1 MSEAYIPADMK
12 LLPCW
17 ILWRLEPRQGRP
29 TKVPYRPD
37 GSGRKASATDA
48 STWGS
53 FDAASARWEAETDRY
68 NGIGFVVQEGSGLVF
83 IDLDHCVDERGA
95 LSDFAARILEWF
107 PDTYA
112 ELSQSG
118 EGLHIFCRGSVPH
131 SFRDSKLGLE
141 VYTGK
146 RYAAMTGS
154 ALQPCELC
162 GCQKGL
168 DWLWAKYGEK
178 KTEITSASFGAPTR
192 HTRGHSAAGNRL
204 SDADVISRLQQHG
217 RGAALWAGDWQGAG
231 YSSRSEADAALC
243 TILAFWT
250 DKDAERVERLFFASG
265 LTRDKWVKRQDYRQ
279 RTVTAGCSVCGE
291 TLSDYS
297 ARNRRKEA
305 EELNRILRL
314 S

>member
-1 MSEAYIPADMK
+1 MSQKYIPASMRA
-12 LLPCW
+12 LPSW
-17 ILWRLEPRQGRP
+17 VLWRLEQRQGRA

-48 STWGS
+48 NTWGI
-53 FDAASARWEAETDRY
+53 FDAASARLEAESGRY
-68 NGIGFVVQEGSGLVF
+68 SGLGFVIQEGCGLVF
-83 IDLDHCVDERGA
+83 IDLDHCIDEHGA
-95 LSDFAARILEWF
+95 LSNFAARILEWF

-118 EGLHIFCRGSVPH
+118 EGLHIFCCGSVPH

-146 RYAAMTGS
+146 RYAAMTGN
-154 ALQPCELC
+154 ALQPCEVRD
-162 GCQKGL
+162 CQTGL
-168 DWLWAKYGEK
+168 DWLWERYGEK
-178 KTEITSASFGAPTR
+178 DIENTSASSGAPAK
-192 HTRGHSAAGNRL
+192 HTRGHSAAGSRL
-204 SDADVISRLQQHG
+204 ADADVITRLQQHG

-250 DKDAERVERLFFASG
+250 DKDTERIERLFFASG
-265 LTRDKWVKRQDYRQ
+265 LARDKWKKRPDYRQ
-279 RTVTAGCSVCGE
+279 RTIAAGCVACGE

-297 ARNRRKEA
+297 ARKRREEV
-305 EELNRILRL
+305 EELDRILR
-314 S
+314 SS

>member
-1 MSEAYIPADMK
+1 MSQKYIPASMRA
-12 LLPCW
+12 LPSW
-17 ILWRLEPRQGRP
+17 VLWRLEQRQGRP

-37 GSGRKASATDA
+37 GSGRKASSTDA

-53 FDAASARWEAETDRY
+53 FDTASAFLEAEEGRY
-68 NGIGFVVQEGSGLVF
+68 SGLGFVVQEGSGLVF
-83 IDLDHCVDERGA
+83 VDIDHCIRADGA
-95 LSDFAARILEWF
+95 LADFAAGILEWF
-107 PDTYA
+107 PSTYT
-112 ELSQSG
+112 EVSQSG
-118 EGLHIFCRGSVPH
+118 SGLHIFCRGSVPN

-146 RYAAMTGS
+146 RYAAVTGN
-154 ALQPCELC
+154 ALQPCEVHN
-162 GCQKGL
+162 CQAGL
-168 DWLWAKYGEK
+168 DWLWERYGDK
-178 KTEITSASFGAPTR
+178 QIVNTSASSGVPAR
-192 HTRGHSAAGNRL
+192 HTRGHSATDNRL

-297 ARNRRKEA
+297 ARKRWKEA
-305 EELNRILRL
+305 EELDRILRL

>member
-12 LLPCW
+12 SLPCW
-17 ILWRLEPRQGRP
+17 ILWRLELRQGRA
-29 TKVPYRPD
+29 TKMPYRPD
-37 GSGRKASATDA
+37 GSGRKASSTDA

-53 FDAASARWEAETDRY
+53 FDTASARLEAETGRY
-68 NGIGFVVQEGSGLVF
+68 SGLGFVIHEGSGLVF
-83 IDLDHCVDERGA
+83 IDLDHCIDEHGA

-107 PDTYA
+107 PDTYV

-118 EGLHIFCRGSVPH
+118 EGLHIFCRGSVPR

-146 RYAAMTGS
+146 RYAAITGN

-162 GCQKGL
+162 DCQEGL
-168 DWLWAKYGEK
+168 GWLWAKYGEK
-178 KTEITSASFGAPTR
+178 KVENTSASSGTPAR
-192 HTRGHSAAGNRL
+192 HTRGHSAAGSRL
-204 SDADVISRLQQHG
+204 ADADVISRLQQHG

-265 LTRDKWVKRQDYRQ
+265 LVRDKWEKRQDYRQ
-279 RTVTAGCSVCGE
+279 RTVAAGCAACGE

-297 ARNRRKEA
+297 ARKRRKEA
-305 EELNRILRL
+305 EELDRILRL